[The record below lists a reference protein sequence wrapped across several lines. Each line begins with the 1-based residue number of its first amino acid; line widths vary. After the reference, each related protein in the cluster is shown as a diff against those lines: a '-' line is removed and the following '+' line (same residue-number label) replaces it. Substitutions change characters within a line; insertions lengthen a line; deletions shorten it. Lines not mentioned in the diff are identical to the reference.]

1 MRASTSSVD
10 MNFKEKN
17 ILNKEI
23 PSVQELLTNKQF
35 EIKINEIYTYL
46 NIYLNQ
52 GFFLPDIEIKESEE
66 NLQNLFNYL
75 LNKTNRNKKDLLIIQ
90 YYLMSFPKYSKN
102 SHENINLIKNISMC
116 IKYEEIKRNKI
127 VSFYGEN
134 NEKFYIILEGEVT
147 IFFPKEYE
155 IFINMENFYSYLK
168 DLYRIQEYG
177 IINQILNINESLI
190 LTDELKL
197 LFKNINKK
205 NLNKNK
211 FITNEEYLNR
221 IEPKINEKLN
231 NKVRIKILKYELIT
245 TLKKGE
251 NFGEL
256 NLSENEYEKN
266 GTIITKTNCIFGT
279 IKKVD
284 YENYLKIKKEKKRI
298 LLIRSLLSHS
308 IFIGYSENFFIK
320 NNFFNFFVYS
330 KINQNQ
336 FIFKQNFLR
345 EKIFFIIEG
354 EIEISA
360 DLTINN
366 LNNIIHNFN
375 NNLIFNDYKNLKY
388 FHFLK
393 YNQNFKEFYKMKHN
407 FKLFTLKNKEILGLN
422 DFVDKKTNKFLFNAK
437 IKSFY
442 CKFFSINFNILETF
456 LREIKIRKNY
466 EKLINEKINVVLNRL
481 INLKENVMNKY
492 LNNIKTEENRQIEEN
507 IKIQNSEKIK
517 EKMNNFNLK
526 TENSYLKI
534 NNIILIKNNKK
545 NNHIN
550 NNNNNIKKIFSNPN
564 LNLIPKINSRNSNNL
579 KDNFFNSYDKKFE
592 FNDSK
597 NSNNSKNNKNIQL
610 NSFLPQIFFNCKSSQ
625 NFLKNSIYSSNDSNK
640 FFSSIVKNSE
650 SFEKDINKNLNKNV
664 PPNVDL
670 LIYDKSLEKN
680 RKIKFNKSF
689 SNKKMKIKKINFKLN
704 N

>member
-1 MRASTSSVD
+1 
-10 MNFKEKN
+10 
-17 ILNKEI
+17 
-23 PSVQELLTNKQF
+23 
-35 EIKINEIYTYL
+35 
-46 NIYLNQ
+46 
-52 GFFLPDIEIKESEE
+52 
-66 NLQNLFNYL
+66 
-75 LNKTNRNKKDLLIIQ
+75 
-90 YYLMSFPKYSKN
+90 
-102 SHENINLIKNISMC
+102 
-116 IKYEEIKRNKI
+116 
-127 VSFYGEN
+127 
-134 NEKFYIILEGEVT
+134 
-147 IFFPKEYE
+147 
-155 IFINMENFYSYLK
+155 MENFYSYLK

-550 NNNNNIKKIFSNPN
+550 NNNNNNIKKIFSNPN
-564 LNLIPKINSRNSNNL
+564 LNLIPQINSRNSNNL

-597 NSNNSKNNKNIQL
+597 NSNNLKNNKNIQL

>member
-1 MRASTSSVD
+1 MRARTS
-10 MNFKEKN
+10 MNSKEKN
-17 ILNKEI
+17 SLNNEI
-23 PSVQELLTNKQF
+23 PSAQELLTNKQF

-66 NLQNLFNYL
+66 NLQNLYKYI
-75 LNKTNRNKKDLLIIQ
+75 LNKTKSRNKKDLLIIQ
-90 YYLMSFPKYSKN
+90 YFLMSFSNYSKN
-102 SHENINLIKNISMC
+102 SHENINLIKNISMF
-116 IKYEEIKRNKI
+116 IKYEEITRNKI
-127 VSFYGEN
+127 VCFYGEKN
-134 NEKFYIILEGEVT
+134 DKFYIIFEGEVN

-155 IFINMENFYSYLK
+155 IFINMEDFYSYLK
-168 DLYRIQEYG
+168 NLYKIQEFG
-177 IINQILNINESLI
+177 IINQILNINESLV

-197 LFKNINKK
+197 LFKNINNKT
-205 NLNKNK
+205 LNKNK

-231 NKVRIKILKYELIT
+231 NKIKIKILKYELKT

-256 NLSENEYEKN
+256 NLSENEFEKN
-266 GTIITKTNCIFGT
+266 GTIITKTNCVFGT

-284 YENYLKIKKEKKRI
+284 YENYLKIKNERKRI
-298 LLIRSLLSHS
+298 LFIRSLLSHS

-320 NNFFNFFVYS
+320 NNFFNFFVYT

-336 FIFKQNFLR
+336 FIFEQNFLR

-354 EIEISA
+354 EIEIYA

-437 IKSFY
+437 VKSFN
-442 CKFFSINFNILETF
+442 CKFFSVNFSFLETF
-456 LREIKIRKNY
+456 LRETKIRKNY
-466 EKLINEKINVVLNRL
+466 EKLIEEKINVVLNRL

-507 IKIQNSEKIK
+507 IKILNLEKFKEKIK
-517 EKMNNFNLK
+517 NFDLK
-526 TENSYLKI
+526 TENSYVNI
-534 NNIILIKNNKK
+534 NKKILIKNDKK
-545 NNHIN
+545 SNHN
-550 NNNNNIKKIFSNPN
+550 NNNNNNIHIKKIFSNPN
-564 LNLIPKINSRNSNNL
+564 INNFIPKIIPRNSSNL
-579 KDNFFNSYDKKFE
+579 KNHFINSYDKKFE
-592 FNDSK
+592 LNL
-597 NSNNSKNNKNIQL
+597 SKNNNKKGKKIKL
-610 NSFLPQIFFNCKSSQ
+610 DTFLPQIFFNCKSSQ
-625 NFLKNSIYSSNDSNK
+625 NFLLNSIYSSNDSNK

-650 SFEKDINKNLNKNV
+650 SFDKNNNNNLNNIKNT
-664 PPNVDL
+664 PSNVDL

-680 RKIKFNKSF
+680 RKRKF
-689 SNKKMKIKKINFKLN
+689 SNKKMKLRKNKF
-704 N
+704 